1 MSNSVLYCIKIG
13 GLNVSSLNIENVV
26 KGITSNVFH
35 QNYEIHLSIEDNLNS
50 DASEYIN
57 NLKISKNPNLK
68 FFFLQ
73 KFKLV

>member
-35 QNYEIHLSIEDNLNS
+35 QNYEIHPQSQNHQLFQN
-50 DASEYIN
+50 
-57 NLKISKNPNLK
+57 
-68 FFFLQ
+68 Q
-73 KFKLV
+73 KKPKES